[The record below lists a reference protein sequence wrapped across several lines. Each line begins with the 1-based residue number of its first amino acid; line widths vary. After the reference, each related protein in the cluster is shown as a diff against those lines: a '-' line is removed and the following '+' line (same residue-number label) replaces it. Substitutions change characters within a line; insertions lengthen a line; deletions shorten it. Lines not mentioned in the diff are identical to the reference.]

1 MGFFVNTYASK
12 VKNSESAVFAHLKKD
27 FKLYEEHDDSTF

>member
-27 FKLYEEHDDSTF
+27 FKLYEGHDDSTF